1 MKEETISKSIDGGS
15 VHDFN
20 LNRRVAYTD
29 PRGSFSQLYPYINRV
44 MCQLPWQ
51 NSRGGKVRELLDVKT
66 VITNP
71 YRRCVGGYGRN
82 INVFFLLAEAMW
94 IAAGRKDVEFLTIFN
109 SRMADFSDNGE
120 TFHAPYGWRLRH
132 WGIASESESAD
143 PGLDQVAEAVRLL
156 SADPDTRQVVM
167 SIWNP
172 KFDLG
177 VKTKDLPCNDMV
189 MLKIRD
195 GKLVTTIQN
204 RSNDLHWGLPT
215 NIFQFSFL
223 TEIMSLCLGVE
234 LGVQTHNSQSLHVYE
249 WSDVAE
255 KMNDF
260 FAKDVYTPGSAQ
272 LGLYNEA
279 ISYMMDFNFESEVP
293 VNRLREI
300 TVFLEEMITRL
311 LNRNTNGGDP
321 EDEAGYQ
328 RYVHEKSIYFSAV
341 YQLLKEYIFYK
352 ANRGGCLPKDRDQL
366 LKGNISI
373 VDYMPDY
380 YQVDARWD
388 YLMLARNFFAARLSN
403 ADPNTIL

>member
-15 VHDFN
+15 VSE
-20 LNRRVAYTD
+20 LESQTTYVTD
-29 PRGSFSQLYPYINRV
+29 PRGSFAQLYPYINATIRK
-44 MCQLPWQ
+44 LPWR

-94 IAAGRKDVEFLTIFN
+94 IAVGRKDVEFLTIFN

-143 PGLDQVAEAVRLL
+143 PGLDQVAEAIRLL

-195 GKLVTTIQN
+195 GKLVTTVQN

-223 TEIMSLCLGVE
+223 TEIMSLCLGIE

-249 WSDVAE
+249 WNDITE
-255 KMNDF
+255 KMFDLFTN
-260 FAKDVYTPGSAQ
+260 AEYPVNSAQ
-272 LGLYNEA
+272 MGLYNEA

-300 TVFLEEMITRL
+300 TVFLEEMIARL
-311 LNRNTNGGDP
+311 LNRNADGGDP
-321 EDEAGYQ
+321 EDEAGFQ

-341 YQLLKEYIFYK
+341 YQLLKEYISYK
-352 ANRGGCLPKDRDQL
+352 RNRGGCLPEDRDQL
-366 LKGNISI
+366 LKSSISI
-373 VDYMPDY
+373 IDYMPSY

>member
-1 MKEETISKSIDGGS
+1 MKEETISKSVDGVS
-15 VHDFN
+15 VSE
-20 LNRRVAYTD
+20 LESQTTYVTD
-29 PRGSFSQLYPYINRV
+29 PRRSFAQLYPYINATIRK
-44 MCQLPWQ
+44 LPWR
-51 NSRGGKVRELLDVKT
+51 NSRGGNVRELLDVKT

-143 PGLDQVAEAVRLL
+143 PGLDQVAEAIRLL

-223 TEIMSLCLGVE
+223 TEIMSLCLGIE

-249 WSDVAE
+249 WNDITE
-255 KMNDF
+255 KMFDLFTNAEYPVD
-260 FAKDVYTPGSAQ
+260 SAQ
-272 LGLYNEA
+272 TGLYNEA

-300 TVFLEEMITRL
+300 TVFLEEIITRL
-311 LNRNTNGGDP
+311 LNRNANGGDP
-321 EDEAGYQ
+321 EDEAGFQ
-328 RYVHEKSIYFSAV
+328 RYVHEKSIYFSTV

-352 ANRGGCLPKDRDQL
+352 RNRGGCLPEDRDQL
-366 LKGNISI
+366 LKSSISI
-373 VDYMPDY
+373 IDYMPSY

>member
-1 MKEETISKSIDGGS
+1 MKEETIYKSVDGVS
-15 VHDFN
+15 VSE
-20 LNRRVAYTD
+20 LESQTTYVTD
-29 PRGSFSQLYPYINRV
+29 PRRSFAQLYPYINDTIRK
-44 MCQLPWQ
+44 LPWR

-94 IAAGRKDVEFLTIFN
+94 IAVGRKDVEFLTIFN

-143 PGLDQVAEAVRLL
+143 PGLDQVAEAIRLL

-195 GKLVTTIQN
+195 GKLVTTVQN

-223 TEIMSLCLGVE
+223 TEIMSLCLGIE

-249 WSDVAE
+249 WNDITE
-255 KMNDF
+255 KMFDLFTN
-260 FAKDVYTPGSAQ
+260 AEYPVNSAQ
-272 LGLYNEA
+272 MGLYNEA
-279 ISYMMDFNFESEVP
+279 ISYMMDFDFESEVP

-311 LNRNTNGGDP
+311 LNRNADGGDP
-321 EDEAGYQ
+321 EDEAGFQ

-341 YQLLKEYIFYK
+341 YQLLKEYISYK
-352 ANRGGCLPKDRDQL
+352 RNRGGCLPEDRDQL
-366 LKGNISI
+366 LKGSISI
-373 VDYMPDY
+373 IDYMPSY

>member
-1 MKEETISKSIDGGS
+1 MKEETISKSVDGGS
-15 VHDFN
+15 VSE
-20 LNRRVAYTD
+20 LKSQTTYVTD
-29 PRGSFSQLYPYINRV
+29 PRGSFAQLYPYINATIRK
-44 MCQLPWQ
+44 LPWR

-94 IAAGRKDVEFLTIFN
+94 IAVGRKDVEFLTIFN

-143 PGLDQVAEAVRLL
+143 PGLDQVAEAIRLL

-195 GKLVTTIQN
+195 GKLVTTVQN

-223 TEIMSLCLGVE
+223 TEIMSLCLGIE

-249 WSDVAE
+249 WNDITE
-255 KMNDF
+255 KMFDLFTN
-260 FAKDVYTPGSAQ
+260 AEYPVNSAQ
-272 LGLYNEA
+272 MGLYNEA

-311 LNRNTNGGDP
+311 LNRNADGGDP
-321 EDEAGYQ
+321 EDEAGFQ
-328 RYVHEKSIYFSAV
+328 RYVHEKSIYFSVV
-341 YQLLKEYIFYK
+341 YQLLKEYISYK
-352 ANRGGCLPKDRDQL
+352 RNRGGCLPEDRDQL
-366 LKGNISI
+366 LKSSISI
-373 VDYMPDY
+373 IDYMPSY
-380 YQVDARWD
+380 YQVDVRWD

-403 ADPNTIL
+403 ADPNIIL